1 MEKCSEQGSGGNSI
15 YLNIINSYSIMTRS
29 SKKIEKESR
38 PKTEHQVSMDMS
50 DSFATERP
58 SKKTKIKRKG
68 KIGKSLVVT
77 NSNKPLKNRN
87 KNFIMKTQMQSNKK
101 FDKKIRNSKYETN
114 KNDNK
119 TIQLKKK
126 QVKKVYTER
135 NGNNLDFN
143 DTQKTAK
150 GTLTN
155 SDIHKNYSKRNELK
169 ELVLS
174 TQDKVKE
181 LISKNEGRH
190 KSNSVITRS
199 KKKDNTSI
207 KIKQSKL
214 VEAIQRFR
222 EKKFGNFN

>member
-101 FDKKIRNSKYETN
+101 FDKNIRNSKYETN

-143 DTQKTAK
+143 DTQKAAK

-169 ELVLS
+169 EVVLY
-174 TQDKVKE
+174 
-181 LISKNEGRH
+181 
-190 KSNSVITRS
+190 VI
-199 KKKDNTSI
+199 
-207 KIKQSKL
+207 KL
-214 VEAIQRFR
+214 KA
-222 EKKFGNFN
+222 